1 MRCMTLIEERRLSF
15 LAFKEVFKRVEKKYL
30 LTKEQYEGLMPLIN
44 EYMRGDEYGEST
56 ICNIYYDTPNNR
68 LIRLS
73 LDKPVYKEKLRL
85 RTYGAPNENTTAF
98 VEIKKK
104 YQGIVYKRRISMKYS
119 EAMAF
124 TKDRMPPVKDS
135 QIAHEITWLLN
146 YYDGIAPAMVLTY
159 DRTAYFAKNDPNL
172 RITFDKNILWRD
184 YDIDLLLGIYGNS
197 ILPEGCRLMEVKIP
211 DAMPLWLAHKFDELK
226 IVPTSFSKYGKA
238 YETLLNRQATN
249 Q

>member
-1 MRCMTLIEERRLSF
+1 MTLIEERRLSF

>member
-1 MRCMTLIEERRLSF
+1 M
-15 LAFKEVFKRVEKKYL
+15 AFKEVFKRVEKKYL

-172 RITFDKNILWRD
+172 RITFDKNILWRN
-184 YDIDLLLGIYGNS
+184 YDIDLLLGIYGNL

>member
-1 MRCMTLIEERRLSF
+1 M
-15 LAFKEVFKRVEKKYL
+15 AFKEVFKRVEKKYL

-44 EYMRGDEYGEST
+44 EHMRGDEYGEST

-172 RITFDKNILWRD
+172 RITFDKNIMWRD

>member
-1 MRCMTLIEERRLSF
+1 MRCITLIEERRLSF

>member
-1 MRCMTLIEERRLSF
+1 M
-15 LAFKEVFKRVEKKYL
+15 AFKEVFKRVEKKYL

-124 TKDRMPPVKDS
+124 TKDRTPPAKDS

>member
-1 MRCMTLIEERRLSF
+1 M
-15 LAFKEVFKRVEKKYL
+15 AFKEVFKRVEKKYL

>member
-1 MRCMTLIEERRLSF
+1 M
-15 LAFKEVFKRVEKKYL
+15 AFKEVFKRVEKKYL
-30 LTKEQYEGLMPLIN
+30 LTKEQYEGLMPFID

-56 ICNIYYDTPNNR
+56 ICNIYYDTPNSR

-104 YQGIVYKRRISMKYS
+104 YKGIVYKRRISMKYS

-124 TKDRMPPVKDS
+124 TRDRIPPSKDS

-146 YYDGIAPAMVLTY
+146 YYNGIAPAMVLTY

-172 RITFDKNILWRD
+172 RITFDKNIMWRD
-184 YDIDLLLGIYGNS
+184 YDVDLLLGIYGNT
-197 ILPEGCRLMEVKIP
+197 ILPEGYRLMEVKIP

-238 YETLLNRQATN
+238 YETLLNRQTTN